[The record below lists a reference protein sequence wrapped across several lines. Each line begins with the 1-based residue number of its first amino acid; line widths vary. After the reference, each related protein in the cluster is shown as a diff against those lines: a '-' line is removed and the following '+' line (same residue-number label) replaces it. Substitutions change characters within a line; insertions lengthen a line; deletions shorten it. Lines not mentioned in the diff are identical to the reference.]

1 MITGIINGQ
10 ELRLSS
16 PIIAADTIDY
26 LEVQF
31 LFRSKDWIGLDTWA
45 HFASD
50 GASYDIRL
58 KNGRIERGDHLNL
71 SAGEWKVYL
80 HGTNTNGMRI
90 TTTEANL
97 VVLPTGA
104 SGGEPLPEI
113 PLSASEQI
121 SMIASEALR
130 IAKSVENDANNGKFD
145 GSDYVITQKD
155 KEDITRAVLA
165 SLPTWSGGE
174 Y

>member
-10 ELRLSS
+10 ELKLSS
-16 PIIAADTIDY
+16 PIIAADSIDY
-26 LEVQF
+26 LEAQF

-50 GASYDIRL
+50 GASYEIKL
-58 KNGRIERGDHLNL
+58 KDGRIERGDHLNL

-90 TTTEANL
+90 TTTDAKL
-97 VVLPTGA
+97 VVLTTGA
-104 SGGEPLPEI
+104 IGGEPLPEI

-121 SMIASEALR
+121 AMLASEALR
-130 IAKSVENDANNGKFD
+130 IAQSVQDDANNGRFD
-145 GSDYVITQKD
+145 GDDYVITQQD
-155 KEDITRAVLA
+155 KEEITRDVLA